1 MDYFFQKPKRKW
13 GFVSWCSGAIAGL
26 VAITPAAGFV
36 PPWSAVIIG
45 IFGAMTA
52 NVAGLIPDRLG
63 INDQLDIFAIH
74 AIGGITG
81 NLLTS
86 DHLSINLTFSGVFA
100 SNYIAALDG
109 ITVIKGGAVN
119 GNWIQIAYQ
128 LCNCVVGFAYAFAM
142 TASIL
147 LLMSLFPWLRL
158 RVTGEDADAG
168 IDSTELG
175 EFAYKFRFPS
185 DPRPLEEIRTDVNRE
200 TNGPLRLTTD
210 ENVGHDEISTV

>member
-1 MDYFFQKPKRKW
+1 
-13 GFVSWCSGAIAGL
+13 L

-52 NVAGLIPDRLG
+52 NVAGVIPGLLG

-100 SNYIAALDG
+100 ADYIAALDG

-119 GNWIQIAYQ
+119 GNGIQIAYQ
-128 LCNCVVGFAYAFAM
+128 LCNCVAGFAYAFAM
-142 TASIL
+142 TSIIL
-147 LLMSLFPWLRL
+147 LLMSAVPCLQLQ
-158 RVTGEDADAG
+158 VTRADADVG
-168 IDSTELG
+168 IDLIELG
-175 EFAYKFRFPS
+175 EVAYKFRFPS
-185 DPRPLEEIRTDVNRE
+185 DPQPLVEITTDVNRE
-200 TNGPLRLTTD
+200 TNGPIRSTTD
-210 ENVGHDEISTV
+210 ENVGRDEIPTV